1 MSRLHP
7 VRLLLAGGAVVVA
20 AVALALAVPAAGKPT
35 AHETLSNFRISGDH
49 HVRAGTVTFRQSG
62 NKVLVELASTV
73 AQRVRWLHTPVA
85 RSRGNQSWVE
95 HEALIDAIAAGDA
108 ERAGKLMAE
117 HTEHTRLSYLAE
129 DAASDEVDE
138 PRLGTG

>member
-49 HVRAGTVTFRQSG
+49 HVRAGTVT
-62 NKVLVELASTV
+62 L
-73 AQRVRWLHTPVA
+73 RVRNTAGIKHERVVIRTDRRAAALPTRSGEANEAGSVGEIELKGHAAGTLHLHLA
-85 RSRGNQSWVE
+85 KG
-95 HEALIDAIAAGDA
+95 HYALICNVPGHYMAGV
-108 ERAGKLMAE
+108 
-117 HTEHTRLSYLAE
+117 HTDLT
-129 DAASDEVDE
+129 V
-138 PRLGTG
+138 G